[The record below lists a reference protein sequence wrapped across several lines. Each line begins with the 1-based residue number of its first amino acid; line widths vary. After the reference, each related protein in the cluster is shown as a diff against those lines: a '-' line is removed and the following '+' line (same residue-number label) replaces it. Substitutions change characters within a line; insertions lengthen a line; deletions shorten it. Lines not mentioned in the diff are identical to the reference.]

1 MTKGGCK
8 TQSKWTKGHNP
19 RPETLKMLEEK
30 KEKELLDIDI
40 LSEKKFNSSGKNS
53 NN

>member
-1 MTKGGCK
+1 MNAKHNP
-8 TQSKWTKGHNP
+8 KWTKGHNP

-30 KEKELLDIDI
+30 KKEKELPNIEI
-40 LSEKKFNSSGKNS
+40 LSEKEFHSSGNNS